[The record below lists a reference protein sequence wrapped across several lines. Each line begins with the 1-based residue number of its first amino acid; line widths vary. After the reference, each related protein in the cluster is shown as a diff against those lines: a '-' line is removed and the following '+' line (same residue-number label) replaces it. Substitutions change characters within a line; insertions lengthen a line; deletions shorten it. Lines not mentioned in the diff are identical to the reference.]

1 MNNLAFSGPP
11 PAPDIRQPLS
21 PNGGNMLAG
30 GPAGASPGQTGTPA
44 QPQGAPAPAP
54 THEQTVAAMRHFQA
68 IQDEIEPLLKDP
80 DCGKSDMKSK
90 VIDGATKLVAARI
103 FTPADAVAQLVDL
116 PGSPFEQRNWLI
128 RQHFVATVGLHQVLD
143 HHGAAVA
150 AGMVPAGGKPKREN
164 HIQDMAA
171 LKEHYKNV

>member
-1 MNNLAFSGPP
+1 MNLLSTPP
-11 PAPDIRQPLS
+11 PPNISKAPSFDSIAPPQ
-21 PNGGNMLAG
+21 G
-30 GPAGASPGQTGTPA
+30 GPMGHPGAQA
-44 QPQGAPAPAP
+44 PQAPQAPQMPPAP

-80 DCGKSDMKSK
+80 DVGRSDMKSK

-103 FTPADAVAQLVDL
+103 FTPADAV
-116 PGSPFEQRNWLI
+116 PFEQRNWLI
-128 RQHFVATVGLHQVLD
+128 RHHFLATVALHQVLD

-171 LKEHYKNV
+171 LKEHYKNG